1 MSHYITSTLEE
12 GEQIVLRGRL
22 HWSAVSQYLFFA
34 LLLLLVAAGLV
45 AGGYFSARQE
55 LYGVAAVC
63 LVLAVAVYVVG
74 RVVRTKTEFAVTTNR
89 FVQKDGI
96 LNIQMMEMPL
106 FKIETVNFYQSFWQR
121 VLGTGS
127 IELVGSG
134 GTCHRVNCIE
144 NPLLVRKT
152 IVSAINK
159 NGKRENE

>member
-1 MSHYITSTLEE
+1 MSPYITSTLEE

-22 HWSAVSQYLFFA
+22 HWSAVSQWLFFA
-34 LLLLLVAAGLV
+34 LLLLLVAAGLA
-45 AGGYFSARQE
+45 AGGYFAARQE
-55 LYGVAAVC
+55 LYVVATVC
-63 LVLAVAVYVVG
+63 LVLAVAVYVAG

-134 GTCHRVNCIE
+134 GTSHRVNCIE
-144 NPLLVRKT
+144 NPLSVRKT

-159 NGKRENE
+159 NGKRETE

>member
-55 LYGVAAVC
+55 LYFVAAVC

-106 FKIETVNFYQSFWQR
+106 FKIETVIFYQSFWQR
-121 VLGTGS
+121 LLGTGS

-134 GTCHRVNCIE
+134 GTFHRVNYIE
-144 NPLLVRKT
+144 KPLTVRKM
-152 IVSAINK
+152 IVGAINN
-159 NGKRENE
+159 NGNKDKE